1 MHSPV
6 FVIGAAFSA
15 VGMTKNATGGGEVHL
30 VRRADEVTASDNHC
44 LPICQ
49 FWSDSAA
56 QCAVLLNRMFPLSLC
71 KEHAVETDSRA
82 LCQHCIPLTITQDS
96 NHHEG

>member
-1 MHSPV
+1 MHSPP

-15 VGMTKNATGGGEVHL
+15 VGMTKDATGERSVGGTSHS

-56 QCAVLLNRMFPLSLC
+56 ECAVLLNRMFLLSL
-71 KEHAVETDSRA
+71 HRRRA
-82 LCQHCIPLTITQDS
+82 FEVD
-96 NHHEG
+96 GR